1 MKHETKRTILRTLLA
16 SLAIVA
22 ATCAVLYASDLLTSP
37 ISSKTPPAGI
47 PAAGEQLHALIVRTR
62 GNADFPSAPGLSAK
76 QQRAQLDEIAAF
88 AGEYGYNAVFFEAV
102 PSCDALY
109 RSSIL
114 PSSAY
119 WMGEQ
124 GAFAFFDPLDYLVN
138 VCKES
143 GIQVYAMIDPFA
155 VSAEDLAESSPA
167 SKNPE
172 WIAADGRFNPTELG
186 VQQLAGSVAAELATR
201 YDIAGIVL
209 EGVEPAGFAAVDNY
223 MAALSETAT
232 QVRSALRLKEGQ
244 RLGMLLP
251 SSASPSAAALAE
263 SGALDF
269 AVPDLAGLTEQELPS
284 VLAVWQT
291 SGVPYYPLYI
301 ASDDTAFTHLADA
314 ILYQERTSG
323 SGLVVSSFSAL
334 HTDSRAAAYSLA
346 ASFAQTEQANMP
358 DLTYSTEF
366 AVTRPTETLTVGSDW
381 ESYFITGTSDPSL
394 PVFYNGAEIARS
406 PSGLWG
412 VLVNVPYGT
421 NTYTFTQGGVN
432 KTATIVRNQPSASA
446 TISAIV
452 KSSVYPSNAEAVLP
466 GQSLKLS
473 CTAPG
478 GGTVTASVGGLTAAL
493 EPVAQAA
500 DGVAVTYQATIDV
513 SSLAQDG
520 EVKNIGP
527 VTYTLEYGGVNSE
540 QQSAGDVYACGNG
553 ARPVAVMK
561 TFIVPVNANAAD
573 DGEYAT
579 ILKEDCVDY
588 ITENVGGYYHLSSG
602 GYVLKGAVDI
612 LEGSQTAETNASS
625 LSLEQTDKG
634 EKLTIRGTA
643 RPAFDGAMDDGSVT
657 VRLYNVTGFE
667 NLSTAALE
675 SKLCSS
681 IESSTEQ
688 NTVTLTFHLNEG
700 VRLLGWD
707 VRFNDNDTVI
717 YLKQRPTL
725 DRASAKPLSGI
736 TVALDPGHG
745 GDDPGAAGVPGQ
757 NGPFENILNLADSY
771 AIESRLTALGAKV
784 HVLHNNEN
792 MTLNERVELAEQ
804 FDADMFISS
813 HHNSLSETVDS
824 NEVSGIEVYYYNDQS
839 ELLAEKIGWSLAEDT
854 GRKLRFTEQSWYRV
868 TMMTGCPAVLVESG
882 YICNPTEY
890 EEIAD
895 EYAMFKY
902 GNAVA
907 DAVLQ
912 YFAA

>member
-1 MKHETKRTILRTLLA
+1 
-16 SLAIVA
+16 
-22 ATCAVLYASDLLTSP
+22 
-37 ISSKTPPAGI
+37 
-47 PAAGEQLHALIVRTR
+47 
-62 GNADFPSAPGLSAK
+62 
-76 QQRAQLDEIAAF
+76 
-88 AGEYGYNAVFFEAV
+88 
-102 PSCDALY
+102 
-109 RSSIL
+109 
-114 PSSAY
+114 
-119 WMGEQ
+119 MGQQ
-124 GAFAFFDPLDYLVN
+124 GAFAFFDPLDYLVS

-143 GIQVYAMIDPFA
+143 GIQVYAVIDPFA
-155 VSAEDLAESSPA
+155 VSDGELAASSPA
-167 SKNPE
+167 SKNPN
-172 WIAADGRFNPTELG
+172 WVTADGTLNPTEPG

-209 EGVEPAGFAAVDNY
+209 DGVDPSGFATIDNY
-223 MAALSETAT
+223 AAALAETAA
-232 QVRSALRLKEGQ
+232 QMRGALRQKEGQ
-244 RLGMLLP
+244 RLGMML
-251 SSASPSAAALAE
+251 SSGASPNAASLLA
-263 SGALDF
+263 SGSLDF

-284 VLAVWQT
+284 VLAVWRT
-291 SGVPYYPLYI
+291 SGVPYYLLYT
-301 ASDDTAFTHLADA
+301 ASDDRAFSHLADA
-314 ILYQERTSG
+314 ILYQERAAG
-323 SGLVVSSFSAL
+323 SGLVVNSFSSL

-346 ASFAQTEQANMP
+346 ASFAQAEPANMP
-358 DLTYSTEF
+358 DLTFSTEF

-394 PVFYNGAEIARS
+394 PVFYNGTEITRS

-421 NTYTFTQGGVN
+421 NTYTFTQDGVN

-446 TISAIV
+446 AISAIV
-452 KSSVYPSNAEAVLP
+452 KSSVYPLSAEAVLP

-520 EVKNIGP
+520 EVRNIGP
-527 VTYTLEYGGVNSE
+527 VAYTLEYGGVNSE

-561 TFIVPVNANAAD
+561 TFIVPVNVNAAD
-573 DGEYAT
+573 DGKYAT

-588 ITENVGGYYHLSSG
+588 ITENAGSYYHLSSG

-634 EKLTIRGTA
+634 EKLIIRGTA
-643 RPAFDGAMDDGSVT
+643 RPAFDGVADAGNVT
-657 VRLYNVTGFE
+657 IRLYNVTGFE
-667 NLSTAALE
+667 NLSTAALD

-681 IESSTEQ
+681 IEGSTEQ

-725 DRASAKPLSGI
+725 NRASAKPLSGI
-736 TVALDPGHG
+736 TVVLDPGHG
-745 GDDPGAAGVPGQ
+745 GDDPGAAGIPGP

-771 AIESRLTALGAKV
+771 AIESRLTALGANV
-784 HVLHNNEN
+784 HILHNNEN
-792 MTLNERVELAEQ
+792 MTLNERVGLAEQ

-824 NEVSGIEVYYYNDQS
+824 NDVSGIEVYYYNDQS